1 MKIINTD
8 VRGWKHEQGQYITGE
23 GLVLSKKQVKEQCE
37 YSAVPTTLV
46 NIDERLGLDVALQV
60 LRATSTGI
68 ERLLVTDD
76 EKQVLSVLDPRSRF
90 TPDDEFHSLIEN
102 IKNKGYED
110 VKIANTGGSIRATFE
125 TPANDTDSVLG
136 DIFRRRVVVER
147 MAQGGVYCTAALL
160 RLACTNGMLVADAQY
175 RDLFRKEVNEEKVI
189 SNFQAVS
196 QLNTTEYFQKM
207 FSNDGKWF
215 EASVADYMGMR
226 QTLINICGKE
236 IADSYFPTAP
246 IFEHYSSQNI
256 QVDKIA
262 RPVQAK
268 LPAGVTYF
276 DTFNILTNGIKRAE
290 DITLKEEIE
299 VGRWARPS
307 YLKQLREADIAFHG
321 RPKFPE
327 AVIQRLKGD
336 AA

>member
-8 VRGWKHEQGQYITGE
+8 VRGWKHEQGQYVTGE
-23 GLVLSKKQVKEQCE
+23 GLVLSKKQIKEQCE
-37 YSAVPTTLV
+37 YSSVPTTLV
-46 NIDERLGLDVALQV
+46 NIDDRFGLDTTLQV

-68 ERLLVTDD
+68 ERLLVSDD
-76 EKQVLSVLDPRSRF
+76 EKQVLSVLDPKSKF
-90 TPDDEFHSLIEN
+90 TQDDEFMSIIEG

-110 VKIANTGGSIRATFE
+110 VKLANNGGSIRATFE
-125 TPANDTDSVLG
+125 APSNDTDSVLG
-136 DIFRRRVVVER
+136 DIFRRRVIVER
-147 MAQGGVYCTAALL
+147 MAQGGVYCSAALL
-160 RLACTNGMLVADAQY
+160 RLACTNGMLVADSQY
-175 RDLFRKEVNEEKVI
+175 REHFRKEVSEARMLD
-189 SNFQAVS
+189 NFQRVMS
-196 QLNTTEYFQKM
+196 LNTTDYFQKM
-207 FSNDGKWF
+207 FSKDGKWF
-215 EASVADYMGMR
+215 DASVADYMGMR

-290 DITLKEEIE
+290 DITLKQEVE

>member
-1 MKIINTD
+1 
-8 VRGWKHEQGQYITGE
+8 
-23 GLVLSKKQVKEQCE
+23 
-37 YSAVPTTLV
+37 
-46 NIDERLGLDVALQV
+46 
-60 LRATSTGI
+60 
-68 ERLLVTDD
+68 
-76 EKQVLSVLDPRSRF
+76 
-90 TPDDEFHSLIEN
+90 
-102 IKNKGYED
+102 
-110 VKIANTGGSIRATFE
+110 
-125 TPANDTDSVLG
+125 
-136 DIFRRRVVVER
+136 

-160 RLACTNGMLVADAQY
+160 RLACTNGMLVADSQY
-175 RDLFRKEVNEEKVI
+175 RDLFRKEINEEKMLE
-189 SNFQAVS
+189 NFQAVMN
-196 QLNTTEYFQKM
+196 LNTTEYFQKM
-207 FSNDGKWF
+207 FSKDGKWF

-290 DITLKEEIE
+290 GISLKEEIE

>member
-8 VRGWKHEQGQYITGE
+8 VRGWKHEQGQYITGD
-23 GLVLSKKQVKEQCE
+23 GLVLSKKQVKERCE

-76 EKQVLSVLDPRSRF
+76 EKQVLSVLDPRSRLIH
-90 TPDDEFHSLIEN
+90 DDEFHSLIEN

-207 FSNDGKWF
+207 FSKDGKWF